1 MADKKSVIDIKI
13 ETANSAKSI
22 GEMNKALKDLK
33 GSLDNVASGSAEWK
47 KLSKAI
53 NETEGRIGDINDSF
67 NTLRGSGIERVQS
80 SFGLLKQGLLSFDFG
95 KIGIALKGLGAA
107 FKAVLPFA
115 IIEGFLYL
123 KEHFDDLSKGSGILA
138 QALRLVGVV
147 IDKIGE
153 GINWLTDKLNL
164 TNTALDDM
172 GEAIK
177 SSADKAKDALEGQN
191 AEYDRQIRVA
201 KAAGKSTIALEKA
214 KQQAIIDTNLAVARQ
229 IEAFVRAGGEFDEEK
244 RKLLTASLEAIKG
257 AKVTEFEIEQNY
269 TKELKAEYKKR
280 SDDKK
285 KELDDLFNAALADQ
299 ERDEALRTKKLEK
312 EKADAQKLEED
323 RAKLRKQM
331 QDQEFADQI
340 AQNKLEEEELLNGDK
355 RRAEARE
362 KERQEKLNDAN
373 LQLQIASDVAK
384 SIESLNDTVFA
395 IKMAKVKKGSA
406 EEEKLARRQFQI
418 NKALQLTL
426 ATIDGAKAIT
436 ASLAAAPLFVGVSPN
451 PAGIAGLAAAI
462 TNSALA
468 ITTIA
473 TKQYQPSGGG
483 DTSLPSVSG
492 NVGGGNV
499 SAPNTQAPTTGS
511 QPFTRLDESGRNQS
525 LPTVK
530 AYVVESEM
538 TDKQKR
544 VGRLESQA
552 SF

>member
-1 MADKKSVIDIKI
+1 MAENKSAVFTV
-13 ETANSAKSI
+13 EI
-22 GEMNKALKDLK
+22 GGTQRAITSLAELKKALKDAKDASLNGDGKASKAIAELNDRMDDLNDATKTLK
-33 GSLDNVASGSAEWK
+33 GSGVEK
-47 KLSKAI
+47 V
-53 NETEGRIGDINDSF
+53 T
-67 NTLRGSGIERVQS
+67 S
-80 SFGLLKQGLLSFDFG
+80 SFGLLGQGFKDFDF
-95 KIGIALKGLGAA
+95 
-107 FKAVLPFA
+107 
-115 IIEGFLYL
+115 
-123 KEHFDDLSKGSGILA
+123 
-138 QALRLVGVV
+138 
-147 IDKIGE
+147 DKIKTGFKGIGSAMSAIPIFLVAE
-153 GINWLTDKLNL
+153 GVAYLVENWKELGKGNGIVAKGIQLLNKAFDEITGAITAFTDMIGLSNS
-164 TNTALDDM
+164 ALDKQ
-172 GEAIK
+172 GEAIQTN
-177 SSADKAKDALEGQN
+177 ADKAKEALSNQS

-525 LPTVK
+525 MPTVK

>member
-1 MADKKSVIDIKI
+1 MAENKVVVDVNVDASASVNSMKSIKAEIKSLQGAALQGNQDAIKRIAELKDKI
-13 ETANSAKSI
+13 EDLGDATKT
-22 GEMNKALKDLK
+22 LK
-33 GSLDNVASGSAEWK
+33 GSGVEK
-47 KLSKAI
+47 V
-53 NETEGRIGDINDSF
+53 T
-67 NTLRGSGIERVQS
+67 S
-80 SFGLLKQGLLSFDFG
+80 SFGLLGQGFKDFDF
-95 KIGIALKGLGAA
+95 
-107 FKAVLPFA
+107 
-115 IIEGFLYL
+115 
-123 KEHFDDLSKGSGILA
+123 
-138 QALRLVGVV
+138 
-147 IDKIGE
+147 DKIKTGFKGIGSAMSAIPIFLVAE
-153 GINWLTDKLNL
+153 GVAYLVENWKELGKGNGIVAKGIQLLNKAFDEITGAITAFTDMIGLSNS
-164 TNTALDDM
+164 ALDKQ
-172 GEAIK
+172 GEAIQTN
-177 SSADKAKDALEGQN
+177 ADKAKEALSNQS

-201 KAAGKSTIALEKA
+201 KAAGKSTIDLEKA

-323 RAKLRKQM
+323 RAKLLDGMRNQEIANEKQANAE
-331 QDQEFADQI
+331 QVALWDEETKNH
-340 AQNKLEEEELLNGDK
+340 NKKEQDK
-355 RRAEARE
+355 R
-362 KERQEKLNDAN
+362 DAIDASFQHAQLVTQN
-373 LQLQIASDVAK
+373 LQAISDIAF
-384 SIESLNDTVFA
+384 SLRSS
-395 IKMAKVKKGSA
+395 KVKKGSA
-406 EEEKLARRQFQI
+406 EEEALMKRQFEV
-418 NKALQLTL
+418 NKKLQVAQTVISTITGAREAYKSL
-426 ATIDGAKAIT
+426 ATIPIVGPGLGI
-436 ASLAAAPLFVGVSPN
+436 AAAAAATL
-451 PAGIAGLAAAI
+451 AGLSAI
-462 TNSALA
+462 QKINS
-468 ITTIA
+468 
-473 TKQYQPSGGG
+473 TKFESASAPTADSGGG
-483 DTSLPSVSG
+483 GASI
-492 NVGGGNV
+492 GGGNV